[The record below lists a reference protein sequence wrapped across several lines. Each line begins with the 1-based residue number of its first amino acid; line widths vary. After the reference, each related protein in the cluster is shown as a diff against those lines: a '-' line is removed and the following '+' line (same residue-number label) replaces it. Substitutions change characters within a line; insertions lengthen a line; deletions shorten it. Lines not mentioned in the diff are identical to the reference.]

1 MKRLAR
7 KILSVLMVLTIMF
20 TVFAAYSVATEPVI
34 SIKTD
39 RENYYQGDIVVA
51 EVYFPAP
58 YNEIASLD
66 LSLIYDTS
74 KFEIVSVTDGSDIEN
89 ALKEQTGS
97 KVYSEGHSIPGF
109 IKWSVAG
116 IDNFKFRGTLAVIK
130 FKIKDKA
137 ASGTASLKLRVENA
151 SSAGFEN
158 MTASVTVNTASFNI
172 STVGANELA
181 YELNSAKNGYEIIAY
196 SCKTV
201 EEVFV
206 PSTHS
211 GLPVTGVAKNVFKGH
226 SELKKIVLPDYL
238 TEIGEG
244 AFDGCSGLTEMT
256 VPVGIKTINDN
267 TFSGCTNLVNVV
279 LPFTL
284 TKIGGNAFKDCTSL
298 SKVKIS
304 KNTADISETAFTGCQ
319 GTTFKTVEENT
330 YLSEYIADYFNTAKT
345 ESIPDMTKGTATVSE
360 NVQYTGKE
368 LTPSVKISLSDGTN
382 LDKRR
387 DFSTLYFDNV
397 KIGTATVLVFNQKLE
412 GYGEGYVLNFNIICV
427 HDYVKTVGKAANCTE
442 DGFYNCKC
450 SKCGDFK
457 TETIKALGHKEGE
470 WIIDVRPTLDK
481 TGLKHNCCT
490 VCTENVQT
498 NVIVPKAFPDLN
510 NDKLI
515 NSADALIVLM
525 YAVGLDKTLTTQ
537 ELLLNADTNGDGSI
551 NAGDALAIL
560 MIATGQKLI
569 EGYTA

>member
-1 MKRLAR
+1 
-7 KILSVLMVLTIMF
+7 MVLTILF
-20 TVFAAYSVATEPVI
+20 GVFAAYSVATEPII
-34 SIKTD
+34 SVQTD
-39 RENYYQGDIVVA
+39 KESYLQGDIVIA
-51 EVYFPAP
+51 EVYFPVP

-74 KFEIVSVTDGSDIEN
+74 KFEIVSVADSSDIEN

-97 KVYSEGHSIPGF
+97 KVYSEGHTIPGF

-116 IDNFKFRGTLAVIK
+116 LDNFNFRGTFAVVK

-137 ASGTASLKLRVENA
+137 ASGTANLKLRVDNA
-151 SSAGFEN
+151 SSAGFAD
-158 MTASVTVNTASFNI
+158 MTNAVTVNSASFNI
-172 STVGANELA
+172 SLVGANELA

-201 EEVFV
+201 DEVIV

-226 SELKKIVLPDYL
+226 SELKRIVLPDYL

-256 VPVGIKTINDN
+256 VPVGIKTINSN
-267 TFSGCTNLVNVV
+267 TFSGCTNLQNVV

-284 TKIGGNAFKDCTSL
+284 TKIGGNAFKDCISL

-304 KNTADISETAFTGCQ
+304 KNTTDISETAFTGCQ
-319 GTTFKTVEENT
+319 ETIFKTVEGNV
-330 YLSEYIADYFNTAKT
+330 YLSEYITNSFNTAKT
-345 ESIPDMTKGTATVSE
+345 EYITDITNGTATVSE

-368 LTPSVKISLSDGTN
+368 LTPAVKVSLSDGTN

-397 KIGTATVLVFNQKLE
+397 KIGTATVLVFNKKLD
-412 GYGEGYVLNFNIICV
+412 GYGEGYVLHFNIICI
-427 HDYVKTVGKAANCTE
+427 HDYAKNVGKAANCTE
-442 DGFYNCKC
+442 DGFYNCTC

-457 TETIKALGHKEGE
+457 TETIKALGHKESE

-481 TGLKHNCCT
+481 TGLKHNYCT
-490 VCTENVQT
+490 VCTEKVQQ
-498 NVIVPKAFPDLN
+498 NVIIPKAFPDLN

-525 YAVGLDKTLTTQ
+525 YAVGFDETLTTQ
-537 ELLLNADTNGDGSI
+537 ELLFNADTDGNGSI
-551 NAGDALAIL
+551 NASDALSIL
-560 MIATGQKLI
+560 MITTGQRVI
-569 EGYTA
+569 EGYIA